1 MRVDFAPD
9 HTLIV
14 IRVVDE
20 ENCVF
25 LRENKDAL
33 LKQGLDPTKL
43 VPYAVVEF
51 EGSPHK
57 TDKQKTLAKSV
68 TLRDED

>member
-1 MRVDFAPD
+1 
-9 HTLIV
+9 
-14 IRVVDE
+14 
-20 ENCVF
+20 
-25 LRENKDAL
+25 
-33 LKQGLDPTKL
+33 L